1 MISEFDALYEET
13 RNAVD
18 SWLGYQYQGKYA
30 LLRYL
35 ECLVEEY
42 EKNKENSV
50 VDNIKVCV
58 EWIED
63 FIIFKDGKPAE
74 IYQIKKDLNKK
85 NREEVI
91 QNFVL
96 QFKLLKKQNVRWVL
110 GYSTTKLDAASIY
123 CTETEFSNFYEN
135 YISHKWLREIGLLE
149 RNIKKNSYWHD
160 NLNLRSS
167 KSKCKTIFKRFD

>member
-42 EKNKENSV
+42 EKNKENPV

-63 FIIFKDGKPAE
+63 FIIFKDGKAVDQITGFVPENE
-74 IYQIKKDLNKK
+74 IVKHL
-85 NREEVI
+85 
-91 QNFVL
+91 QN
-96 QFKLLKKQNVRWVL
+96 LL
-110 GYSTTKLDAASIY
+110 
-123 CTETEFSNFYEN
+123 
-135 YISHKWLREIGLLE
+135 
-149 RNIKKNSYWHD
+149 
-160 NLNLRSS
+160 
-167 KSKCKTIFKRFD
+167 

>member
-50 VDNIKVCV
+50 VDNM
-58 EWIED
+58 
-63 FIIFKDGKPAE
+63 
-74 IYQIKKDLNKK
+74 
-85 NREEVI
+85 
-91 QNFVL
+91 
-96 QFKLLKKQNVRWVL
+96 
-110 GYSTTKLDAASIY
+110 
-123 CTETEFSNFYEN
+123 
-135 YISHKWLREIGLLE
+135 
-149 RNIKKNSYWHD
+149 
-160 NLNLRSS
+160 
-167 KSKCKTIFKRFD
+167 

>member
-42 EKNKENSV
+42 EKNKENPV

-96 QFKLLKKQNVRWVL
+96 QFKLLKKSCITL
-110 GYSTTKLDAASIY
+110 
-123 CTETEFSNFYEN
+123 
-135 YISHKWLREIGLLE
+135 
-149 RNIKKNSYWHD
+149 
-160 NLNLRSS
+160 
-167 KSKCKTIFKRFD
+167 KTS